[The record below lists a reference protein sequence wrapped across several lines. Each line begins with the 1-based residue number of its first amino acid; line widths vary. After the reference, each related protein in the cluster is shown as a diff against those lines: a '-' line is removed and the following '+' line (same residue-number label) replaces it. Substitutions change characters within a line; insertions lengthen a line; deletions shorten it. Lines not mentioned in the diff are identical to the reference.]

1 MSIQNPMVRANDPE
15 FNELAQ
21 LVWQSAERASWLVS
35 RARALEAQVKR
46 ERRFAFGS
54 LAIAAVMTGFA
65 WYGWLE
71 IWFHGGVCK

>member
-1 MSIQNPMVRANDPE
+1 MSIQNPMVRRNDPE

-21 LVWQSAERASWLVS
+21 LVWATAERSSWLVS

-54 LAIAAVMTGFA
+54 LAIAAVMTSA
-65 WYGWLE
+65 AVCGWLE
-71 IWFHGGVCK
+71 VMFYGGCK